1 MVCLGRPNQFKFFK
15 GCLPQIS
22 LGLFLNN
29 LSQMQLIDQINGNFE
44 NNCLTPGNI
53 IDLSKTFE
61 TVDHQILITK
71 LENYGVK
78 GNNLNWLKSYLKN
91 GKQYHIFKNN
101 VTTPAQINMESL
113 KDQF

>member
-29 LSQMQLIDQINGNFE
+29 LSQMQLIDQINDNFE

-53 IDLSKTFE
+53 TDLSKTFE
-61 TVDHQILITK
+61 TVDHQILISK
-71 LENYGVK
+71 LENCGVK
-78 GNNLNWLKSYLKN
+78 GNNLKLLKSYLKMAN
-91 GKQYHIFKNN
+91 NIIFSK
-101 VTTPAQINMESL
+101 TM
-113 KDQF
+113 